1 MNINIP
7 KILQQGEGVSIE
19 FKRATGKLPESLFET
34 ICVLLNHNGGTILLG
49 VTDCGVDP
57 DKAPMLCKDIANLSN
72 NLHIIQ
78 LFIQIGRCEEL
89 GTGVRNVYKYT
100 KFYSDEDNIEFEER
114 DVFIAQ
120 VPLGDIFADR
130 KIDVPEDVPDVNEKA
145 TDQVLDNTIKDPND
159 TVREQVNTQV
169 SDTVSKLLEII
180 NIDVLSP
187 SDMIVK
193 MGLKHRTFFL
203 TNYIQPALRIGLI
216 EMTIPDIPNSRLQ
229 KYGLTPKGKEFKE
242 KLYHK
247 I

>member
-7 KILQQGEGVSIE
+7 KILQQGEGVTIE

-72 NLHIIQ
+72 NPHIIQ
-78 LFIQIGRCEEL
+78 IFNQIGRSEEL
-89 GTGVRNVYKYT
+89 GTGVKNVYKYT
-100 KFYSDEDNIEFEER
+100 KFYSGEDNIEFEER

-120 VPLGDIFADR
+120 VPLGDIFANR
-130 KIDVPEDVPDVNEKA
+130 KIDVPENV
-145 TDQVLDNTIKDPND
+145 TDNTIKDPND
-159 TVREQVNTQV
+159 TVV
-169 SDTVSKLLEII
+169 SETVSKLLEII

-187 SDMIVK
+187 SDIRVK